1 LQNTIKDRLVSKFAS
16 NDERDN
22 NQRRDPRFS
31 MNNRPPRKTNN
42 QLLLLLAMVGI
53 IIVIAMLYQGPM
65 VSSTQVVDFTTFYS
79 MVKDGKVSEIV
90 IDDSGSISF
99 KSAGSFQDTV
109 YEVYAPW
116 VLRDSSIMGE
126 LINSGARIKGKH
138 NSSDLWLTIM
148 FNIVP
153 LLLFVFIFF
162 SMMRSVSGKG
172 GNQAFTFTKSPAKRL
187 GKDRKKV
194 SFKDVAGVDEAIE
207 DLQEMVMFLKNPQR
221 FKKVKARMPK
231 GVLLVGPPG
240 TGKTLLSRAV
250 AGEADVPFFHM
261 SGSDFVELFVGVG
274 ASRVRDLF
282 AQAKAAS
289 PSVIFIDEIDAV
301 GRHRGAGLGG
311 GHDEREQT
319 LNQILV
325 EMDGFEGNEGVIVM
339 AATNRPDILDRALL
353 RPGRFDRKVVV
364 DPPDVRGREKIL
376 EIYLNN
382 RPRTDEVQVQ
392 ILAKRTPGF
401 VGADLENLVN
411 EAALLALRSNREEIN
426 MEDMEEAI
434 DRVIAGPERKSR
446 ILSPEEKEIIAY
458 HELGHAI
465 IPTVLKSNEPVH
477 RVSII
482 PRGHAALGYTL
493 QLPEKDKYL
502 NSKTELINRI
512 IGLLGGRASEEYFF
526 KEVTT
531 GASNDIE
538 RATKLARS
546 MVCQL
551 GMSEN
556 MGPVMWEN
564 EEQEVFLG
572 KEISKSRNSEKIAFE
587 IDLEVKDLINKSYQK
602 ALDIIARFSDEI
614 RHLADILLEKEVLE
628 GDYLRELLEKEVN
641 SHVNGNSKENDEKS
655 ETREVKEED

>member
-1 LQNTIKDRLVSKFAS
+1 
-16 NDERDN
+16 
-22 NQRRDPRFS
+22 
-31 MNNRPPRKTNN
+31 M
-42 QLLLLLAMVGI
+42 LLLAMVGI
-53 IIVIAMLYQGPM
+53 IIVIAMAYQGPM

-90 IDDSGSISF
+90 IDDSGSITF

-116 VLRDSSIMGE
+116 VLRDSSIMNE
-126 LINSGARIKGKH
+126 LINSGARIKGRH
-138 NSSDLWLTIM
+138 NSGDLWLTII

-162 SMMRSVSGKG
+162 SMMRSVGGRG

-194 SFKDVAGVDEAIE
+194 TFKDVAGVDEAIE
-207 DLQEMVMFLKNPQR
+207 DLQEMVMFLKNPQK
-221 FKKVKARMPK
+221 FKKMKARMPK

-282 AQAKAAS
+282 TQAKAAS

-364 DPPDVRGREKIL
+364 DPPDVRGRERIL
-376 EIYLNN
+376 EIYLKN
-382 RPRTDEVQVQ
+382 RPMAEEVKVS

-411 EAALLALRSNREEIN
+411 EAALLALRANRDNIN

-446 ILSPEEKEIIAY
+446 ILSDEEKEIVAY

-465 IPTVLKSNEPVH
+465 IPTVLKTNEPVH

-502 NSKTELINRI
+502 NSKTELMNRI
-512 IGLLGGRASEEYFF
+512 IGLLGGRAAEDYFF
-526 KEVTT
+526 NEITT

-572 KEISKSRNSEKIAFE
+572 KEISKSRNSEKIAFQ
-587 IDLEVKDLINKSYQK
+587 IDLEVKELINKSYQK
-602 ALDIIARFSDEI
+602 ALEIIARFSDEI
-614 RHLADILLEKEVLE
+614 RHLAGILLEEEVLE
-628 GDYLRELLEKEVN
+628 GDYLRELLEKEVS
-641 SHVNGNSKENDEKS
+641 SHVNGKS
-655 ETREVKEED
+655 ENTETIEIQEDKEGE

>member
-1 LQNTIKDRLVSKFAS
+1 MQNKIKDRFISKFAS
-16 NDERDN
+16 DNRDNN

-31 MNNRPPRKTNN
+31 NNNRPPRRTNN

-53 IIVIAMLYQGPM
+53 IIVIAMAYQGPM

-90 IDDSGSISF
+90 IDDSGSITF

-116 VLRDSSIMGE
+116 VLRDSSIMNE
-126 LINSGARIKGKH
+126 LINSGARIKGRH
-138 NSSDLWLTIM
+138 NSGDLWLTII

-162 SMMRSVSGKG
+162 SMMRSVGGRG

-194 SFKDVAGVDEAIE
+194 TFKDVAGVDEAIE
-207 DLQEMVMFLKNPQR
+207 DLQEMVMFLKNPQK
-221 FKKVKARMPK
+221 FKKMKARMPK

-282 AQAKAAS
+282 TQAKAAS

-364 DPPDVRGREKIL
+364 DPPDVRGRERIL
-376 EIYLNN
+376 EIYLKN
-382 RPRTDEVQVQ
+382 RPMAEEVKVS

-411 EAALLALRSNREEIN
+411 EAALLALRANRDNIN

-446 ILSPEEKEIIAY
+446 ILSDEEKEIVAY

-465 IPTVLKSNEPVH
+465 IPTVLKTNEPVH

-502 NSKTELINRI
+502 NSKTELMNRI
-512 IGLLGGRASEEYFF
+512 IGLLGGRAAEDYFF
-526 KEVTT
+526 NEITT

-572 KEISKSRNSEKIAFE
+572 KEISKSRNSEKIAFQ
-587 IDLEVKDLINKSYQK
+587 IDLEVKELINKSYQK
-602 ALDIIARFSDEI
+602 ALEIIARFSDEI
-614 RHLADILLEKEVLE
+614 RHLAGILLEEEVLE
-628 GDYLRELLEKEVN
+628 GDYLRELLEKEVS
-641 SHVNGNSKENDEKS
+641 SHVNGKS
-655 ETREVKEED
+655 ENTETIEIQEDKEGE

>member
-1 LQNTIKDRLVSKFAS
+1 
-16 NDERDN
+16 
-22 NQRRDPRFS
+22 
-31 MNNRPPRKTNN
+31 M
-42 QLLLLLAMVGI
+42 LLLAMVGI
-53 IIVIAMLYQGPM
+53 IIVIAMAYQGPM

-90 IDDSGSISF
+90 IDDSGSITF

-116 VLRDSSIMGE
+116 VLRDSSIMNE
-126 LINSGARIKGKH
+126 LINSGARIKGRH
-138 NSSDLWLTIM
+138 NSGDLWLTII

-162 SMMRSVSGKG
+162 SMMRSVGGRG

-187 GKDRKKV
+187 GKDRKIV
-194 SFKDVAGVDEAIE
+194 TFKDVAGVDEAIE
-207 DLQEMVMFLKNPQR
+207 DLQEMVMFLKNPQK
-221 FKKVKARMPK
+221 FKKMKARMPK

-282 AQAKAAS
+282 TQAKAAS

-364 DPPDVRGREKIL
+364 DPPDVRGRERIL
-376 EIYLNN
+376 EIYLKN
-382 RPRTDEVQVQ
+382 RPMAEEVKVS

-411 EAALLALRSNREEIN
+411 EAALLALRANRDNIN

-446 ILSPEEKEIIAY
+446 ILSDEEKEIVAY

-465 IPTVLKSNEPVH
+465 IPTVLKTNEPVH

-502 NSKTELINRI
+502 NSKTELMNRI
-512 IGLLGGRASEEYFF
+512 IGLLGGRAAEDYFF
-526 KEVTT
+526 NEITT

-572 KEISKSRNSEKIAFE
+572 KEISKSRNSEKIAFQ
-587 IDLEVKDLINKSYQK
+587 IDLEVKELINKSYQK
-602 ALDIIARFSDEI
+602 ALEIIARFSDEI
-614 RHLADILLEKEVLE
+614 RHLAGILLEEEVLE
-628 GDYLRELLEKEVN
+628 GDYLRELLEKEVS
-641 SHVNGNSKENDEKS
+641 SHVNGKS
-655 ETREVKEED
+655 ENTETIEIQEEKEGE

>member
-1 LQNTIKDRLVSKFAS
+1 MD
-16 NDERDN
+16 
-22 NQRRDPRFS
+22 
-31 MNNRPPRKTNN
+31 
-42 QLLLLLAMVGI
+42 
-53 IIVIAMLYQGPM
+53 
-65 VSSTQVVDFTTFYS
+65 SSTQFVDFTTFYS

-90 IDDSGSISF
+90 IDDSGSITF

-116 VLRDSSIMGE
+116 VLRDSSIMNE
-126 LINSGARIKGKH
+126 LINSGARIKGRH
-138 NSSDLWLTIM
+138 NSGDLWLTII

-162 SMMRSVSGKG
+162 SMMRSVGGRG

-194 SFKDVAGVDEAIE
+194 TFKDVAGVDEAIE
-207 DLQEMVMFLKNPQR
+207 DLQEMVMFLKNPQK
-221 FKKVKARMPK
+221 FKKMKARMPK

-282 AQAKAAS
+282 TQAKAAS

-364 DPPDVRGREKIL
+364 DPPDVRGRERIL
-376 EIYLNN
+376 EIYLKN
-382 RPRTDEVQVQ
+382 RPMAEEVKVS

-411 EAALLALRSNREEIN
+411 EAALLALRANREKIN

-446 ILSPEEKEIIAY
+446 ILSDEEKEIVAY

-465 IPTVLKSNEPVH
+465 IPTVLKTNEPVH

-502 NSKTELINRI
+502 NSKTELMNRI
-512 IGLLGGRASEEYFF
+512 IGLLGGRAAEDYFF
-526 KEVTT
+526 NEITT

-572 KEISKSRNSEKIAFE
+572 KEISKSRNSEKIAFQ
-587 IDLEVKDLINKSYQK
+587 IDLEVKELINKSYQK
-602 ALDIIARFSDEI
+602 ALEIIARFSDEI
-614 RHLADILLEKEVLE
+614 RHLAGILLEEEVLE
-628 GDYLRELLEKEVN
+628 GDYLRELLEKEVS
-641 SHVNGNSKENDEKS
+641 SHVNGKS
-655 ETREVKEED
+655 ENTETIEIQEDKEGE

>member
-1 LQNTIKDRLVSKFAS
+1 LLKTSKDNFISKFAS
-16 NDERDN
+16 DNGRDN
-22 NQRRDPRFS
+22 NQKRDPRFS
-31 MNNRPPRKTNN
+31 MNNKTPKRPNN
-42 QLLLLLAMVGI
+42 QLLLLFAMVGV
-53 IIVIAMLYQGPM
+53 IVLIAMAYQGPM

-79 MVKDGKVSEIV
+79 MVQDGKVSEIV
-90 IDDSGSISF
+90 IDDSGSITF
-99 KSAGSFQDTV
+99 KNAGSFQDTV

-116 VLRDSSIMGE
+116 VIKDSSIMND
-126 LINSGARIKGKH
+126 LINSGARIKGKA
-138 NSSDLWLTIM
+138 NSGDLWLSII

-172 GNQAFTFTKSPAKRL
+172 GGNQAFSFTKSPAKRL
-187 GKDRKKV
+187 PKDRKKI
-194 SFKDVAGVDEAIE
+194 SFKDVAGVDEAID
-207 DLQEMVMFLKNPQR
+207 DLQEMVLFLKTPER
-221 FKKVKARMPK
+221 FKKMKARMPK

-240 TGKTLLSRAV
+240 TGKTLLARAV

-282 AQAKAAS
+282 AQAKAAN

-353 RPGRFDRKVVV
+353 RPGRFDRKIMV
-364 DPPDVRGREKIL
+364 DPPDVKGREKIL
-376 EIYLNN
+376 EIYLKD
-382 RPRTDEVQVQ
+382 RPLSEEIKVA

-401 VGADLENLVN
+401 VGADLESLVN
-411 EAALLALRSNREEIN
+411 EASLMALRSNREKIV
-426 MEDMEEAI
+426 MDDMEEAI
-434 DRVIAGPERKSR
+434 DRVLAGPERKSR
-446 ILSPEEKEIIAY
+446 ILSPEEREIVAY

-465 IPTVLKSNEPVH
+465 IPTVLKTNEPVH

-502 NSKTELINRI
+502 NSKTELMNRI
-512 IGLLGGRASEEYFF
+512 TGLLGGRAAEEYFF
-526 KEVTT
+526 KDVTT

-556 MGPVMWEN
+556 MGPVMWES

-572 KEISKSRNSEKIAFE
+572 KELSKTRNSEKISFQ
-587 IDLEVKDLINKSYQK
+587 IDLEVKDLINKSYQM
-602 ALDIIARFSDEI
+602 ALDIIAKFSDEI
-614 RHLADILLEKEVLE
+614 KHLAGILLEKEVLE
-628 GDYLRELLEKEVN
+628 GDYLRELLEKEVS
-641 SHVNGNSKENDEKS
+641 SHANGNAKKTEKIEIQEN
-655 ETREVKEED
+655 EE